1 MSYRD
6 KNQEIHDMEDAQVDA
21 ALKSFRESVHAW
33 SEQEFGRAH
42 TIRRAPLAGF
52 WRVMVN
58 PLMGWALA
66 GVLVVSGVGVPV
78 TVNHRRQVAAAQE
91 AAAAEQ
97 RRLASEAAARDA
109 ELAMNAPAMDDEEL
123 MNHVDSD
130 IAQATPDA
138 MEPLASMMRDATNK

>member
-6 KNQEIHDMEDAQVDA
+6 KKEIHDIEDAQVDA

-33 SEQEFGRAH
+33 SEQEFGHAH
-42 TIRRAPLAGF
+42 AVRRAPLSGL
-52 WRVMVN
+52 WRVMAT
-58 PLMGWALA
+58 PMMGWALA

-97 RRLASEAAARDA
+97 RRLAAEAAAR
-109 ELAMNAPAMDDEEL
+109 ELAMNTPAMDDEEL